1 MSLTAT
7 YNGDLSRVQLAA
19 TLLGATATYAVVE
32 RSLNETLWLPVRGG
46 LTLPVE
52 SQEAELSDYEFFDGA
67 ENFYRLTSFD
77 VDDVQ
82 QEQFAD
88 SITPELDSVWLK
100 NIRYPLLNM
109 AVKVLDRGEAVSRAS
124 RSTVAA
130 IVGRSTGV
138 ATHDLRRARA
148 FDLTIITQVVGE
160 SGHAEQAAKLDLT
173 LAAGGT
179 FFVHVPAGS
188 AVPGGYVAID
198 ADTVEERLYRADPD
212 APRVFTLPCQVVT
225 PPAPQIT
232 GTLLVAETL
241 FRLYGNAQ
249 ALIAAHSTNLSLL
262 QTIGSLE
269 DLVVV

>member
-7 YNGDLSRVQLAA
+7 FNTDLYRVQLAA

-32 RSLNETLWLPVRGG
+32 WSLNESLWFPVRGG

-52 SQEAELSDYEFFDGA
+52 SQTATLDDFEFPAGTQV
-67 ENFYRLTSFD
+67 FYRITSFD

-82 QEQFAD
+82 QEQFTD
-88 SITPELDSVWLK
+88 DITVNLDTVVLRS
-100 NIRYPLLNM
+100 IRYPLLNM
-109 AVKVLDRGEAVSRAS
+109 AVKELDRGEAVSRAS
-124 RSTVAA
+124 RSMVAA

-148 FDLTIITQVVGE
+148 FYLTIITQVVGE

-179 FFVHVPAGS
+179 FFVHAPAGS